1 MGVIMNEMTVER
13 IEGYLR
19 KRQEELSREREN
31 QEMNAFNLGK
41 NVGSINEI
49 VSVIEFINGI
59 ENPNK

>member
-1 MGVIMNEMTVER
+1 MNEMTVER

-19 KRQEELSREREN
+19 KRQEELSRKREN
-31 QEMNAFNLGK
+31 QEMNAFNLGE

-49 VSVIEFINGI
+49 VGVLEFINGI